1 MKISCSLV
9 ATITGT
15 RSVRHDPGSW
25 SDYNQGGRQ
34 HEGHT
39 TACIKALGL
48 HDKGYSPGAQR
59 PGGIRIAHTPDN
71 TDPVSANLKESPAN
85 RYDAGKSLRSGIPL
99 EAHAEL
105 AAGAE
110 REDALVILAQQ
121 DKSRLPELIPLRYG
135 RMSRTPFT
143 FLRGAAAVMANDLA
157 GTARSDLR
165 VELCGD
171 AHLGNFRW
179 YHAPDRK
186 LVFDLN
192 DFDETLPGPFE
203 WDVKRLAASIAVT
216 ARANGFS
223 GKETRDTTR
232 SAMRNYRKFI
242 AETSEFGPL
251 DLHYYRFESKEA
263 LEDIE
268 AHGKKHREWKEEV
281 LEKATR
287 KNSLQALDK
296 LTRIV
301 DGRRVIADDP
311 PLILRVDEEISA
323 SKSGTIGAFFQ
334 RYRESLPLNRR
345 ILIDRFSMVD
355 IARKVVGVGSV
366 GTRCL
371 IVLLE
376 AGDGTPLFLQY
387 KQAVPSV
394 LEPYLGKSE
403 FEQAGQRVVEG
414 QRLIQA
420 TSDIFLGWSRWQDK
434 DKAPVDFYFRQL
446 WDGKGK
452 IDVEELGP
460 NRLVAYAGI
469 CGKTLAFAHA
479 RSGDAMMIRG
489 YIGDDSTFD
498 DILVTFAD
506 QYADITEQ
514 DHARLCEAIDDGA
527 IEVMSDI

>member
-1 MKISCSLV
+1 M
-9 ATITGT
+9 
-15 RSVRHDPGSW
+15 HDMGNPP
-25 SDYNQGGRQ
+25 N
-34 HEGHT
+34 T
-39 TACIKALGL
+39 
-48 HDKGYSPGAQR
+48 QR
-59 PGGIRIAHTPDN
+59 PEKIHMAHTPDN
-71 TDPVSANLKESPAN
+71 PDPVSANLKESPAN
-85 RYDAGKSLRSGIPL
+85 RYDAGRSRRSVVPL

-105 AAGAE
+105 AA
-110 REDALVILAQQ
+110 DALRADPLAILAQQ
-121 DKSRLPELIPLRYG
+121 DKSRLPDLIPIRYG

-143 FLRGAAAVMANDLA
+143 FLRGAAAVMASDLA
-157 GTARSDLR
+157 GAARTDLR

-203 WDVKRLAASIAVT
+203 WDVKRLVASITVA
-216 ARANGFS
+216 ARVNGIS
-223 GKETRDTTR
+223 AKEARDATR

-242 AETSEFGPL
+242 AEASGLGPF
-251 DLHYYRFESKEA
+251 DLHYYRFESKDA

-281 LEKATR
+281 LDKATR
-287 KNSLQALDK
+287 KNSLRALDK

-311 PLILRVDEEISA
+311 PLILRVDEETSA

-334 RYRESLPLNRR
+334 HYRESLPLNRR
-345 ILIDRFSMVD
+345 ILLDRFSMTD

-394 LEPYLGKSE
+394 LEPYLGESG

-420 TSDIFLGWSRWQDK
+420 TSDIFLGWSRWQEK
-434 DKAPVDFYFRQL
+434 DKAPIDFYFRQL

-460 NRLVAYAGI
+460 KRLAAYAGI

-479 RSGDAMMIRG
+479 RSGDAMMIHG
-489 YIGDDSTFD
+489 YIGDDSAFD

-506 QYADITEQ
+506 QYADITGQ
-514 DHARLCEAIDDGA
+514 DHKQLCEAIDDGA